1 MVRQTAA
8 SCAGSS
14 QKPVRIIWSRSRRRR
29 SGGKLIRH
37 GTADKSSLR
46 SNYLRVRR
54 TVPARLRISSD
65 EAIRRA
71 LRSFDVFRRAPI
83 VLTYVSFGAEV
94 DTRALIEELLDEGRR
109 VAVPRVDRAAHKMAF
124 HEIESLEGLVP
135 GTMGILEPPGDTPA
149 LTVPEMVRTACLV
162 PGLVFDGAG
171 APRGLRRRLLRPL
184 PRVLPRQQDRPR
196 PRDAALVQPAP
207 GGGARRPGRLPR
219 ERGDRLGLQPEPLT
233 PCCAPT
239 PSVERRRT
247 VAWPLWT
254 GVARGA
260 RRARALA
267 RRLPPRRLRPHGRQD
282 PRRRGPRLGGA
293 APKGRS
299 RGRPPGHARARP
311 RSGDRPRAHR
321 DPRGARARRMGVPL
335 AWRRRTSDAPRAPA
349 PWRASSSPSSPC
361 SPPHGCFPCPG

>member
-1 MVRQTAA
+1 MA
-8 SCAGSS
+8 SSY
-14 QKPVRIIWSRSRRRR
+14 
-29 SGGKLIRH
+29 
-37 GTADKSSLR
+37 GTDADKSSLR

-171 APRGLRRRLLRPL
+171 HRVGYGGGYYDRFLAFYPGNKIGLARVTQLSSNPL
-184 PRVLPRQQDRPR
+184 PVGEHDVPVDF
-196 PRDAALVQPAP
+196 LVSE
-207 GGGARRPGRLPR
+207 G
-219 ERGDRLGLQPEPLT
+219 
-233 PCCAPT
+233 
-239 PSVERRRT
+239 T
-247 VAWPLWT
+247 VW
-254 GVARGA
+254 G
-260 RRARALA
+260 
-267 RRLPPRRLRPHGRQD
+267 
-282 PRRRGPRLGGA
+282 
-293 APKGRS
+293 
-299 RGRPPGHARARP
+299 
-311 RSGDRPRAHR
+311 
-321 DPRGARARRMGVPL
+321 
-335 AWRRRTSDAPRAPA
+335 
-349 PWRASSSPSSPC
+349 C
-361 SPPHGCFPCPG
+361 SQNL